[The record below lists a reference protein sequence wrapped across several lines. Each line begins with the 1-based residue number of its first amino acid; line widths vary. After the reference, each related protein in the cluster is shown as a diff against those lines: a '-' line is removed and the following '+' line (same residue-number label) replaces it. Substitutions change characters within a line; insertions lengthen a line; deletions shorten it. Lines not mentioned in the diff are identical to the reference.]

1 MGENGHH
8 CIQER
13 KLGIMESSIQRMEKE
28 LFNGDGGL
36 VKNVPVLNRNVE
48 MLTKSVDDLRTV
60 ISGFSKFTN
69 EYEGGKNKEDEIQK
83 TSFRSWQYISIII
96 GSIVGLISILG
107 FVLALKVNSSSNKEF
122 NRVDTELSWKKDRE
136 VSPVTRG
143 GHSGTTMD
151 TTTYKE
157 LW

>member
-8 CIQER
+8 CIQEH

-48 MLTKSVDDLRTV
+48 ALTKSVDDLRTV

-69 EYEGGKNKEDEIQK
+69 EYEGGKHKEDEIK
-83 TSFRSWQYISIII
+83 ESSFRSWQYISIIV
-96 GSIVGLISILG
+96 GTIVGLISIFG
-107 FVLALKVNSSSNKEF
+107 FVLALKVNNNNGRMERELYWKQDKEI
-122 NRVDTELSWKKDRE
+122 
-136 VSPVTRG
+136 SPVTRG
-143 GHSGTTMD
+143 GQVGTPMD
-151 TTTYKE
+151 SSALKPI
-157 LW
+157 W